1 MPIPPP
7 PFERRSHMR
16 NREPGA
22 VELTGATGGPSAVY
36 ALEDSAGAPS
46 GPLGNGG
53 ALGSGMA
60 TPFRSTPRAQAGSTA
75 SCGASSVF
83 QNAAVAAADFLVMPG
98 AFSAEAATDGTTTGV
113 ATGVVAGVGTTGVAA
128 NGVTVTGG
136 VLAATGVVIGT
147 TGGTGAAGEET
158 LDALTF
164 TGTDDAA
171 TGVTTGDAGSKAIS
185 GAA

>member
-1 MPIPPP
+1 M
-7 PFERRSHMR
+7 
-16 NREPGA
+16 
-22 VELTGATGGPSAVY
+22 GGPSAVY

-98 AFSAEAATDGTTTGV
+98 AFGPDAAMDGTTTGV
-113 ATGVVAGVGTTGVAA
+113 ATGVVTGVGTTGVAA

-136 VLAATGVVIGT
+136 VLAGIGATGVAIGMA
-147 TGGTGAAGEET
+147 GETGAAGVAAMG
-158 LDALTF
+158 ALTF
-164 TGTDDAA
+164 AGTDDAA
-171 TGVTTGDAGSKAIS
+171 TGVTTAGAGSKAIS